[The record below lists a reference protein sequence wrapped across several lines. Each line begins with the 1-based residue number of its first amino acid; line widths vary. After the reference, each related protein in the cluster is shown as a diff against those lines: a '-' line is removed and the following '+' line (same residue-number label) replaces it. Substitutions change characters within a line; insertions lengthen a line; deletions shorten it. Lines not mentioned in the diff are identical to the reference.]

1 MNRFWSN
8 RRPTNGNWGKPDP
21 FEENPDWSY
30 ADGRPG
36 TLSTRE
42 ILRRAKQRELATA
55 IVKGLKEVAEAE
67 AEFAALKRQEAQ
79 LKAEVR
85 PKLKHK
91 DFPLN

>member
-21 FEENPDWSY
+21 FEENPDWSRS
-30 ADGRPG
+30 A
-36 TLSTRE
+36 
-42 ILRRAKQRELATA
+42 RELATA

-79 LKAEVR
+79 LKAE
-85 PKLKHK
+85 PTGSAYA
-91 DFPLN
+91 FGS